1 MDIIMYSSCVY
12 MIYYKD
18 TCYDMLLNI
27 NNGGLLL
34 TVLKYEVILFI
45 FVINIIA
52 GKLKMNL
59 I

>member
-1 MDIIMYSSCVY
+1 MYSSCVY

-34 TVLKYEVILFI
+34 TVLKYEVILFK